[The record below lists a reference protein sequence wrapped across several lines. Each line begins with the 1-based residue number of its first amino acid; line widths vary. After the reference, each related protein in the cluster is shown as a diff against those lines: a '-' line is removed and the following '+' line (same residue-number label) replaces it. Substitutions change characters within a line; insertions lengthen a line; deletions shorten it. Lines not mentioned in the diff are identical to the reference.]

1 MDILKVTV
9 NITHLRKIL
18 TPLLWEIENAVK
30 LLIIIFYLF
39 IFSHKTFLK

>member
-30 LLIIIFYLF
+30 ILIIIFIYLS
-39 IFSHKTFLK
+39 SHIKLS